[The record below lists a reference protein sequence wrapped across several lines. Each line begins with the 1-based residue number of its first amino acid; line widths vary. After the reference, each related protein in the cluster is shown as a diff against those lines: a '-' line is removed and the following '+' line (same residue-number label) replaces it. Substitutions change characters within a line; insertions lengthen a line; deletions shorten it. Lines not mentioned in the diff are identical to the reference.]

1 MSGAWCLTPPLCRLV
16 PDLSTWYD
24 AGLGFRNILAVLG
37 VVQLVSILAK
47 IGIYCRRGR
56 KAEAAPG
63 QGSAQNQGTG
73 RQAEAAPG
81 QGSAQSQGTGRQAE
95 AAPGQGSA
103 QSQGIPPIFT
113 DILNK
118 YTTPELNHLCQRL
131 DIHTTGSREDLVKRL
146 LRVEG
151 IITERQAKYLFGL
164 RRRRGL
170 KAWTPGKDDS
180 VFASKVNASESIDA
194 LTADTPSRTSDE

>member
-81 QGSAQSQGTGRQAE
+81 QGSAQSQG
-95 AAPGQGSA
+95 
-103 QSQGIPPIFT
+103 IPPIFT

-164 RRRRGL
+164 RRRWGL

>member
-1 MSGAWCLTPPLCRLV
+1 
-16 PDLSTWYD
+16 LSTWYD

-56 KAEAAPG
+56 K
-63 QGSAQNQGTG
+63 
-73 RQAEAAPG
+73 
-81 QGSAQSQGTGRQAE
+81 AE

-164 RRRRGL
+164 RRRWGL